1 MTPEPSPAGPRMATP
16 TPHPYLGVFWMQRRA
31 RLKAM
36 FRHSSSEEAM
46 SLCRSFC
53 KEPHGR

>member
-1 MTPEPSPAGPRMATP
+1 MTAPP
-16 TPHPYLGVFWMQRRA
+16 PYLGVFWMQRRA